1 MGWTMTAMLDPYTS
15 WIENE
20 SEEALEAFRGA
31 KAVKNY
37 EDERVEFSEG
47 E

>member
-1 MGWTMTAMLDPYTS
+1 MTAMLDPYTS

-20 SEEALEAFRGA
+20 SGEALEAFRET
-31 KAVKNY
+31 KAVKNSM
-37 EDERVEFSEG
+37 RMKGWKFSEG